1 MNLLIDA
8 KEAEERQ
15 DELIDELYDQT
26 HKPDLI
32 ADSITTDN
40 AANIAYFLVHEQTE
54 AARELFRELKYWND
68 AQGGI
73 LE

>member
-1 MNLLIDA
+1 MNLLIEQ

-15 DELIDELYDQT
+15 DELIDQLYDYT

-40 AANIAYFLVHEQTE
+40 ANNVAYFLVHEQTE
-54 AARELFRELKYWND
+54 AARALFRELKYWND
-68 AQGGI
+68 AQGG
-73 LE
+73 LLD